1 MMRNIGWFTLA
12 FVLACSLAEAFEA
25 GAAKVDITAPVGTP
39 LNGYGDRMGRS
50 SIAVHDP
57 LWARALYLDDGQ
69 TKLFLVSLDL
79 CGINPELR
87 NRVLEIAPGI
97 VPHDN
102 ILLTATH
109 THSGQGAMCKNLPIR
124 AVSGR
129 FIPEVLESTAQG
141 IVKAMTSAYDN
152 RKRATIGYGVGRQD
166 NLSANR
172 RESGGPI
179 DEQIGV
185 ILVTD
190 ADGNTL
196 SVITNFAGH
205 PTSVPES
212 DLYSFSAD
220 YVGYYY
226 DEMEKDASAG
236 CIAMFLNGAE
246 GNQTIGNPEG
256 KEGWARTE
264 SVGRLLAAR
273 VKEVMGAIACGEA
286 SLRLSRSTPAL
297 PRTIATAFQPTS
309 TIVQT
314 LEINDLLVAFFPG
327 EPCVE
332 LALELRDRAQARG
345 YAEQFSVGLAN
356 EYLMYFIPRKFYG
369 QATYESAMNF
379 FGPGIEDWF
388 YREFGKLMT
397 RGVSDPEPDPGTASA
412 PEQIA
417 GGLHL
422 TLRGSPYALG
432 LQRGKAF
439 HEDLRARY
447 QQRIVSPVQSGA
459 WKPQTGMWSYWPQFL
474 DPKPLALPVMA
485 MAARPLL
492 EGVPESL
499 ILEMEGLAEGAELPF
514 DAVWLLQNAGR
525 LESLENKEALFNTPL
540 CTFFAVAGDRA
551 GADDLLVGRNL
562 DWADLEQPVVI
573 EMHPDQGH
581 AFVQAG
587 FGWNAGVFTGMNDA
601 GLVLC
606 VEQTAPMPEKVLTG
620 ASIELL
626 LRELLQT
633 MDDPDQAV
641 EFLRAHNRFP
651 GCHVLVAGI
660 KTVPPPAAGNGKTA
674 QPKRNGN
681 NGLPKDPA
689 TPENGPRAY
698 VVEFGALVTVR
709 EPVEG
714 LLMGSLPDA
723 PDISPEAKTRYARAM
738 NLLQGERII
747 GQTEIKNTLAD
758 LETAQA
764 PSACIW
770 NAKTRHSVVFEP
782 KNRTIYV
789 AFPDSSGAPGA
800 YTAFTLNAG
809 GQP

>member
-1 MMRNIGWFTLA
+1 MMRSIGWVTLA

-79 CGINPELR
+79 CAINPELR

-102 ILLTATH
+102 IILAATH
-109 THSGQGAMCKNLPIR
+109 THSGQGAMCKSLPIR

-152 RKRATIGYGVGRQD
+152 RKRGAIGYGVGRQD
-166 NLSANR
+166 SLSANR
-172 RESGGPI
+172 REPGGPI

-190 ADGNTL
+190 ADGNTM
-196 SVITNFAGH
+196 SVVTNFAGH
-205 PTSVPES
+205 PTSVPDS
-212 DLYSFSAD
+212 DQYSFSAD

-226 DEMEKDASAG
+226 DEMEKNSSPG
-236 CIAMFLNGAE
+236 CVAMFLNGAE
-246 GNQTIGNPEG
+246 GNQTIGNPES

-273 VKEVMGAIACGEA
+273 VKEIMGGIACGEA
-286 SLRLSRSTPAL
+286 ALRLSRNTPAL
-297 PRTIATAFQPTS
+297 PRTLASAFQPAS

-327 EPCVE
+327 EACVE

-345 YAEQFSVGLAN
+345 YTEQFSVGLAN
-356 EYLMYFIPRKFYG
+356 DYLMYFIPRKFYA

-397 RGVSDPEPDPGTASA
+397 RGTPDPEFNPGPAVS

-422 TLRGSPYALG
+422 VLQGSPYAMG

-439 HEDLRARY
+439 GDDLRARY
-447 QQRIVSPVQSGA
+447 QRRVVTPVQSGA
-459 WKPQTGMWSYWPQFL
+459 WQPETGMWSYWPSFL
-474 DPKPLALPVMA
+474 DPLPLALPVMA
-485 MAARPLL
+485 MAARPML

-499 ILEMEGLAEGAELPF
+499 ILEMEGLAEGAGLPF

-525 LESLENKEALFNTPL
+525 LESLDNKDALFNTPL
-540 CTFFAVAGDRA
+540 CTFFAAAGDRA

-562 DWADLEQPVVI
+562 DWADPEQPVVI

-581 AFVQAG
+581 GFVQAG
-587 FGWNAGVFTGMNDA
+587 FGWNTGVFTGMNDA

-606 VEQTAPMPEKVLTG
+606 MEQAAALPEKELKG
-620 ASIELL
+620 AAIELL

-633 MDDPDQAV
+633 MDDPDQVV
-641 EFLRAHNRFP
+641 EFLRARNRFP

-660 KTVPPPAAGNGKTA
+660 KNIPPPAASNGK
-674 QPKRNGN
+674 
-681 NGLPKDPA
+681 NGLKKNGVKNGLMTDPA
-689 TPENGPRAY
+689 PLMGGPRAY
-698 VVEFGALVTVR
+698 VVEFGAQITVR

-714 LLMGSLPDA
+714 LLLGSVPEAADVA
-723 PDISPEAKTRYARAM
+723 PDSKTRYTRVL
-738 NLLQGERII
+738 NLLQYERII
-747 GQTEIKNTLAD
+747 GPKEIKKTLAD
-758 LETAQA
+758 AEEGQA

-770 NAKTRHSVVFEP
+770 NTCTRHSVVFEP
-782 KNRTIYV
+782 KNRTMHV
-789 AFPDSSGAPGA
+789 AFPDPSGVPGA
-800 YTAFTLNAG
+800 YTTFSLNAG
-809 GQP
+809 GRP